1 MSKVAIIY
9 WSATGNTEKM
19 ANFIFSRL
27 KDKEIQ
33 TDIFEVSEFQISDLE
48 NYDGFAFGCPAM
60 GDESLEESE
69 FEPMFESIEDKL
81 SDKLTIIFGSYE
93 WNDGQW
99 MLDWQ
104 ERCNSNGIKL
114 AADGLAVYDDPSDE
128 DKKSCYDLA
137 DNLISKL

>member
-1 MSKVAIIY
+1 MSKVAVIY
-9 WSATGNTEKM
+9 WSGTGNTEKM
-19 ANFIFSRL
+19 ADAIFSRL
-27 KDKEIQ
+27 KDKDIEV
-33 TDIFEVSEFQISDLE
+33 DIFQVNDFEVSDLE
-48 NYDGFAFGCPAM
+48 NYDGLAFGCPAM
-60 GDESLEESE
+60 GDESLEEAE
-69 FEPMFESIEDKL
+69 FEPIFESIEDKL
-81 SDKLTIIFGSYE
+81 SNKPTIIFGSYE

-128 DKKSCYDLA
+128 DIKVCYDLA